1 MLGDL
6 EVISGEGVLGDLG
19 VISGARFVEERWL
32 GLRPSENKRL
42 VCFLEDTWRGWLK
55 CDVCPSLLSVQLGAL
70 CVATSALGYFSEDDD
85 VDDGINPMGDFDDD
99 NARRPP
105 TLTSLTIE

>member
-32 GLRPSENKRL
+32 GLRPLENKRL
-42 VCFLEDTWRGWLK
+42 VCFLEDAWRGWLK
-55 CDVCPSLLSVQLGAL
+55 CVACPSLLKVQLRVL
-70 CVATSALGYFSEDDD
+70 CDTARSLGLLIEDDD
-85 VDDGINPMGDFDDD
+85 TDDDISHGDFGDDR
-99 NARRPP
+99 ARRPP